1 LFPHCFLS
9 SQFIS
14 IMLTMLTV
22 ISSMLFWK
30 KLFYLNDLIL
40 ANKICNIGG
49 TIAFWSDVDY
59 AKESVVL

>member
-1 LFPHCFLS
+1 
-9 SQFIS
+9 
-14 IMLTMLTV
+14 MLTMLTV